1 MTIRGEEAM
10 VRCVNCGDV
19 VHGRANSRGRGPD
32 IAWHAHCQ
40 PCAALVADQMER
52 LDLLPEG
59 SGVEIYRCRS
69 CGTRRICRTGWR
81 TRCHICLDERSAGYA
96 LAAGERLL
104 ARVPHEPAHAAQLRQ
119 FGGLTAED
127 DIPVRVAAEFQAAI
141 ALGTELDRRRRDGW
155 DDLTG
160 DVHGLPWHGER
171 TAAWSHGT
179 WGVHDRCGAWQRFRD
194 RACPQC
200 PPEPGDRSFAA
211 LRDTPYLLY
220 LVRHR
225 GLLKFGVG
233 RPARVREHLR
243 AGAELVEVV
252 EGRHADVIAAEATL
266 KRQRTA
272 PLRKWRTWRM
282 PASFG
287 KGTEVVRVVVPIRL
301 ADVLPAGRDVTDR
314 FVDPARHG
322 GTAAR
327 LGNRRR
333 G

>member
-1 MTIRGEEAM
+1 MRSRRQQPR
-10 VRCVNCGDV
+10 VVCCVNCGET

-32 IAWHAHCQ
+32 IAWYAHCH

-52 LDLLPEG
+52 LDQLPDD
-59 SGVEIYRCRS
+59 SGVQLHRCRR
-69 CGTRRICRTGWR
+69 CGTGRVCRTGWR

-104 ARVPHEPAHAAQLRQ
+104 ARVPHEPALAAQVRR
-119 FGGLTAED
+119 FAGLTEED
-127 DIPVRVAAEFQAAI
+127 PIPVRAAAEFQAAV
-141 ALGTELDRRRRDGW
+141 ALGSELDRRRRDGW
-155 DDLTG
+155 TDLAG
-160 DVHGLPWHGER
+160 DVHGLPWCGER
-171 TAAWSHGT
+171 TGPSSHGT
-179 WGVHDRCGAWQRFRD
+179 WGVHDRCGRWQQRRD

-243 AGAELVEVV
+243 AGAELVKVV
-252 EGRHADVIAAEATL
+252 EGRHADVIAAEARL
-266 KRQRTA
+266 KLLTT
-272 PLRKWRTWRM
+272 PLRKWRKRRM
-282 PASFG
+282 PGSFG
-287 KGTEVVRVVVPIRL
+287 RGTEVVRKRVQIRL
-301 ADVLPAGRDVTDR
+301 ADVLPDGRDVTDLFGASTR
-314 FVDPARHG
+314 RAGATSSAR
-322 GTAAR
+322 
-327 LGNRRR
+327 NRES